1 MNTFIAKVSGKLH
14 EARISNVN
22 YELGKVKESIIH
34 ESSSYVE
41 SIISRSESIRF
52 SQIFSSKRASKE
64 NENRREVSRLSKSSS
79 LPAISSSV
87 DAKKYKYKS
96 SLQCPEE
103 ADEEERRNED
113 PWSPISTTKT
123 VDESVIDK
131 FIRVV
136 EVKEPAVRRT
146 DTPVS
151 RIKAK
156 TREDIRKKLAVGGLD
171 SASSASTSTVSGRR
185 LNGYKRGF
193 QETSGGDLQICFIN
207 QIAGSDEE
215 DDTICNRS
223 EAKEDKY
230 CTSSIQER
238 TEDEYEEEVYQG
250 TNSDWDSFP
259 QGSKQS
265 QDFCHDVLLKRRVAL
280 RKSLVKLQT
289 EVKGNLED
297 CRLSA
302 KRQIDRSKCRRHR
315 SDTLGKL
322 LSLPALE
329 PETTC
334 GRKFDAAFLH
344 TLNVAKLQVIVNH
357 YHNDFERLNDE
368 LVQLLLDKDELQIE
382 QDGQLLD
389 IEDLSCSFRW

>member
-1 MNTFIAKVSGKLH
+1 M
-14 EARISNVN
+14 
-22 YELGKVKESIIH
+22 
-34 ESSSYVE
+34 
-41 SIISRSESIRF
+41 
-52 SQIFSSKRASKE
+52 
-64 NENRREVSRLSKSSS
+64 
-79 LPAISSSV
+79 

-250 TNSDWDSFP
+250 INSDWDSFP

-382 QDGQLLD
+382 QDGQWLD